1 MYPSLDPK
9 AYFVGFNL
17 VKGIGAVRLKAL
29 IDHYGSA
36 EAAWK
41 APADSLR
48 ASGLPFKIL
57 ENLLRVRKDCSLD
70 LILEKYQHQ
79 GIQVITWDDAG
90 YPRRLHEI
98 DQPPPLLYI
107 RGEWT
112 DQDEFCVAVVG
123 TRHPTAY
130 GKQVAEELAAF
141 LAVNGITVVS
151 GLARGI
157 DRHAHESSLKA
168 GGRTVAVLGSGVDY
182 IYPPENLRL
191 AEQII
196 AGHGAVISDY
206 APGTPPESINFPP
219 RNRIISGMTLASVIV
234 EAGETS
240 GALITASFAA
250 GQGRDVFAVPGGI
263 YAPQSKGANRLIRDG
278 AIPLLKFEDIMENLQ
293 LGQVLQKQQARR
305 VLKADDAIEA
315 RLLDVL
321 GDEPQH
327 IDEICSQSGLPID
340 QVSATL
346 TLMELKGMVR
356 QSGGMDFS
364 VIREIPAD
372 YRAGENE

>member
-1 MYPSLDPK
+1 MSSSLEPK

-48 ASGLPFKIL
+48 ASGLPSKIL

-70 LILEKYQHQ
+70 LILEKYQRQ
-79 GIQVITWDDAG
+79 GIQMITWDDVG
-90 YPRRLHEI
+90 YPRRLREI
-98 DQPPPLLYI
+98 DQPPPVLYI
-107 RGEWT
+107 RGAWM

-123 TRHPTAY
+123 TRHATAY
-130 GKQVAEELAAF
+130 GKQVSEELATF
-141 LAVNGITVVS
+141 LAANGITVVS

-157 DRHAHESSLKA
+157 DKHAHESALKA
-168 GGRTVAVLGSGVDY
+168 GGRTAAVLGSEVDY

-191 AEQII
+191 AEEII

-219 RNRIISGMTLASVIV
+219 RNRIISGMSLASVIV

-278 AIPLLKFEDIMENLQ
+278 AVPLLKFEDILENLQ

-315 RLLDVL
+315 RLLNVL

-327 IDEICSQSGLPID
+327 IDDICSQSGLPIE

-372 YRAGENE
+372 YRAGEND